1 MFNIFKDSLFDPKGL
16 VKYVNKKG
24 FFVFIYFIIL
34 AIFMS
39 AGPIVNIAKQSN
51 STFTE
56 ENTGCT
62 IVNESVVCNGDNYDI
77 DNVFYLNGFRV
88 FFLNE
93 SDTIDVI
100 DDLGMQSVVIQGESL
115 SIYFG
120 DTSYYQFD
128 FFDLYDVETIEEGMD
143 SLASFFL
150 IGGIVGVVIQN
161 IVLLLVV
168 VLISS
173 LAFLRFRKEI
183 RYRKIFKLVIFA
195 VTPLAVLFTFY
206 GLFDINEIVFFILMF
221 IAYRPIFTLQRE
233 ILSRSA
239 IRSYNKQHQQDSNNM
254 DDVVESYKYDEVE
267 TEDVEETEEDELD

>member
-24 FFVFIYFIIL
+24 FFVFIYYIIL

-39 AGPIVNIAKQSN
+39 AGPIVNIAKQVN
-51 STFTE
+51 STFSE
-56 ENTGCT
+56 ENTGCS
-62 IVNESVVCNGDNYDI
+62 IVNESVVCSGDNYDI
-77 DNVFYLNGFRV
+77 DNVFYLSGFRV

-100 DDLGMQSVVIQGESL
+100 DDLGLQSVVIQGKSL

-120 DTSYYQFD
+120 DTNYYQFD
-128 FFDLYDVETIEEGMD
+128 FFDLYDVESIEEGMD

-150 IGGIVGVVIQN
+150 IGGIAGVVIQN

-239 IRSYNKQHQQDSNNM
+239 IRNYNKQHEQEPNNG

-267 TEDVEETEEDELD
+267 TEDVEDSDDELD